1 MDKYKIAFSDCFVV
15 ADSNSLSPLERG
27 QGVCEITLL
36 PSLYKP
42 NGLNT
47 IRRSYPI
54 KSNNKLPQDKHMLCH
69 TAKKSGKIYGLT
81 F

>member
-27 QGVCEITLL
+27 QGGEITLL

-54 KSNNKLPQDKHMLCH
+54 KIK
-69 TAKKSGKIYGLT
+69 
-81 F
+81 

>member
-54 KSNNKLPQDKHMLCH
+54 KIK
-69 TAKKSGKIYGLT
+69 
-81 F
+81 